1 MSSSPASASTRRSA
15 GLIAADIMSPHPLTF
30 SPDMPLRTAAQL
42 LYEADFS
49 GAPVV
54 DDDGELVGVLSE
66 HDLLEKEAH
75 PRYGLRPGVA
85 ASHRRH
91 EASTVGEVCTRP
103 ALTVAPDTSV
113 HDVARQL
120 IDRRVTRLIVVDS
133 GRHVL
138 GVVTRHDILRS
149 LMRPDTELQ
158 AAVVAVLAEAGE
170 HEVAPIVE
178 SGVVTLEGK
187 ARLRSG
193 VRGVVGMVADID
205 GVMTVHQRLGW
216 HSDDVGLPVS

>member
-1 MSSSPASASTRRSA
+1 MSCSPASPSPREPAALS
-15 GLIAADIMSPHPLTF
+15 AADIMSVDPVTLR
-30 SPDMPLRTAAQL
+30 PDMPLRAAAQL

-54 DDDGELVGVLSE
+54 DDGGELIGVLSE

-91 EASTVGEVCTRP
+91 EASTVGEVCGRR
-103 ALTVAPDTSV
+103 ALTIAADTSV

-120 IDRRVTRLIVVDS
+120 IDRQVSRLIVVDG
-133 GRHVL
+133 GRVV

-149 LMRPDTELQ
+149 LIRPDAELQ
-158 AAVVAVLAEAGE
+158 AAVAAVLTEAGE
-170 HEVAPIVE
+170 HEVDSTVE
-178 SGVVTLEGK
+178 AGVVTLEGK
-187 ARLRSG
+187 AQRRSG
-193 VRGVVGMVADID
+193 VRSVIGVVADID
-205 GVMTVHQRLGW
+205 GVMRVDQRLAW
-216 HSDDVGLPVS
+216 HTDDVGLPGQ